1 MRFSLIALAVFA
13 AASAAMKLS
22 DVPGTEANP
31 LDLDSNYVVQW
42 TYNENERDKPVWV
55 ALSHYDQGGYSEC
68 YLLSGQLRA
77 GDGSF
82 RIPTHPVS
90 QPVTQV
96 YMTQALIFRPSLAYS
111 TGYRF
116 RLHQTNQCVANPG
129 IEDQTNQFRLKPY
142 YPPTN

>member
-42 TYNENERDKPVWV
+42 TYDEYVSSLDGPQRPNERDKPVWV
-55 ALSHYDQGGYSEC
+55 AISHYDQGGYSEC

-96 YMTQALIFRPSLAYS
+96 

-142 YPPTN
+142 YPPTK

>member
-31 LDLDSNYVVQW
+31 LELDSNYVVQW
-42 TYNENERDKPVWV
+42 TYDENERDKPVWV

-96 YMTQALIFRPSLAYS
+96 

-129 IEDQTNQFRLKPY
+129 IEDQTNQFRLRPY

>member
-68 YLLSGQLRA
+68 YLLSGQLQA

-96 YMTQALIFRPSLAYS
+96 

>member
-96 YMTQALIFRPSLAYS
+96 

>member
-82 RIPTHPVS
+82 RIPAHPVS
-90 QPVTQV
+90 QPVTQ
-96 YMTQALIFRPSLAYS
+96 I

>member
-42 TYNENERDKPVWV
+42 TYDENERDKPVWV
-55 ALSHYDQGGYSEC
+55 ALSHYDQGGSSEC

-82 RIPTHPVS
+82 RIPLHPVS

-96 YMTQALIFRPSLAYS
+96 

-129 IEDQTNQFRLKPY
+129 IEDQTNQFRLRPY